1 MAGAQQWLDGR
12 RTVVVSGV
20 PAPLP
25 PSRMADK
32 LTIHFQSRRRS
43 AGGDVEG
50 VTYPTDMDGVAFVTF
65 DRAEDAAK
73 VVEKEQQVMED
84 EEFPAVYTLTV
95 FPFSTD
101 VFLYVNSATV
111 DLSVFDDPASLI
123 ARLKSTYR
131 SIRFQR
137 LPQQSKVSIEGPFY
151 AVRALRED
159 LTARA
164 NSLKPLAQS
173 ASINSNVN
181 IPNFSSK
188 LQVPDETL
196 GAVGEVV
203 EQLTAHRR
211 LEMSTNCRTD
221 GLPSSRREVVGA
233 ETMTRT
239 ASFFA
244 EQEMSVKPKKLTNAP
259 SAGTKGHSKVP
270 SSPVPSERGRSP
282 MRDPKGAGGR
292 RSDDVDDI
300 WVDEYTF
307 KYIKNFHKEHLD
319 RCLTGLDVWE
329 EHVEGN
335 GLVRIRLR
343 DKESSRKDAAK
354 DLQTLITSEH
364 ANLRVYEISL
374 DQTQLRSKRQLTKFC
389 EDAAFLYQNVLY
401 LLEESSI
408 KVIGPASPSFLFRL
422 FLEDKIQMTFLDI

>member
-1 MAGAQQWLDGR
+1 MLQ
-12 RTVVVSGV
+12 
-20 PAPLP
+20 
-25 PSRMADK
+25 
-32 LTIHFQSRRRS
+32 
-43 AGGDVEG
+43 
-50 VTYPTDMDGVAFVTF
+50 
-65 DRAEDAAK
+65 
-73 VVEKEQQVMED
+73 
-84 EEFPAVYTLTV
+84 
-95 FPFSTD
+95 

-188 LQVPDETL
+188 LKVPDETL

-244 EQEMSVKPKKLTNAP
+244 EQEMSVKPKKLTSAP
-259 SAGTKGHSKVP
+259 SAGTKGQVP
-270 SSPVPSERGRSP
+270 SSPVPSKRGRSP

-292 RSDDVDDI
+292 GSDDVDDI

-307 KYIKNFHKEHLD
+307 KYIKKFHKEHLD

-335 GLVRIRLR
+335 GLVRIRLG